1 MTSKIVVNNIESDS
15 GIRSVTFTS
24 DIELGTKNL

>member
-15 GIRSVTFTS
+15 GISSVTLLS
-24 DIELGTKNL
+24 DIAGQD